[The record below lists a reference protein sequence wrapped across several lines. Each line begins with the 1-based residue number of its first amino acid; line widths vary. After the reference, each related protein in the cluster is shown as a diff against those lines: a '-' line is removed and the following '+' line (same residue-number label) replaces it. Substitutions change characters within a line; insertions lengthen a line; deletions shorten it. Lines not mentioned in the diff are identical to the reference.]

1 MEVVCYLNLVYAN
14 LYCNLYCEIFSASCL
29 LCFTKYDVIM
39 LVLCEVASLWC
50 WLFSHALS
58 SASRM
63 PKALSV
69 NINGSLGQH
78 FGYKYKSAPDAI
90 YRRSKLKI
98 REEQNLKGYDKWHA
112 RQRVV
117 RNILCQQARQLCEG
131 ILIVRAV
138 LESQEIKATSK

>member
-1 MEVVCYLNLVYAN
+1 MEVICYLNLVYVS

-63 PKALSV
+63 LKALSV
-69 NINGSLGQH
+69 NINGCFGQN

-90 YRRSKLKI
+90 YRSSQLW
-98 REEQNLKGYDKWHA
+98 EEQNLRGYDKWHA
-112 RQRVV
+112 RQHVV
-117 RNILCQQARQLCEG
+117 RNILCQQAQHLCDG

-138 LESQEIKATSK
+138 LESREIKATSK